1 MPLLMQKARK
11 SRIKRKKITTSTDQP
26 FINGLNQ
33 TQVKERKDA
42 AKFAGDGAG
51 GSLWRVQY
59 GKREKRLQRK
69 EKQGGGGIPRE

>member
-1 MPLLMQKARK
+1 MQKARK

-33 TQVKERKDA
+33 TQVKERKDE

-51 GSLWRVQY
+51 GGVPY
-59 GKREKRLQRK
+59 GECNKGKGRK
-69 EKQGGGGIPRE
+69 GFKGKKNRGGDTP